1 MSLPRILVKKITNY
15 GKNNSIGSRFRA
27 KRIQPLMN
35 MIDVV
40 FNKYGFVDIVDVGG
54 TDTYWNIVPGH
65 YLDDHNVTVT
75 IVNLPGVN
83 PPEDY
88 GRYKFIDADA
98 CNLDIFPKNKF
109 HIAHSNSVVEHVGDW
124 ERMLQFANEIS
135 RIAEFYFVQ
144 TPNFWFPLEPHCM
157 TPFFHWLPKPI
168 RVWMVLHFQLGHWE
182 KANSISEAVRSV
194 EGARLVDKNMFQELF
209 KDGSIQI
216 ERLFLL
222 PKSFIAIRK

>member
-1 MSLPRILVKKITNY
+1 
-15 GKNNSIGSRFRA
+15 
-27 KRIQPLMN
+27 
-35 MIDVV
+35 
-40 FNKYGFVDIVDVGG
+40 
-54 TDTYWNIVPGH
+54 
-65 YLDDHNVTVT
+65 
-75 IVNLPGVN
+75 
-83 PPEDY
+83 
-88 GRYKFIDADA
+88 
-98 CNLDIFPKNKF
+98 
-109 HIAHSNSVVEHVGDW
+109 
-124 ERMLQFANEIS
+124 MLQFANEIS

-209 KDGSIQI
+209 NDGSVLT

>member
-1 MSLPRILVKKITNY
+1 
-15 GKNNSIGSRFRA
+15 
-27 KRIQPLMN
+27 MN
-35 MIDVV
+35 MIEVV
-40 FNKYGFVDIVDVGG
+40 FNKYGFVNIVDVGG
-54 TDTYWNIVPGH
+54 TDIYWNIVPGH
-65 YLDDHNVTVT
+65 YLDDRNVTVT
-75 IVNLPGVN
+75 VVNLPGEN

-124 ERMLQFANEIS
+124 ERMLQFAKEIS

-157 TPFFHWLPKPI
+157 TPFFHWLPKPL

-194 EGARLVDKNMFQELF
+194 EGARLVDKKMFQELF
-209 KDGSIQI
+209 NDGSILT

>member
-1 MSLPRILVKKITNY
+1 MSFSKILAKTITNY
-15 GKNNSIGSRFRA
+15 GKNNSVGSRFRA

-35 MIDVV
+35 MIEVV
-40 FNKYGFVDIVDVGG
+40 FKKYGFVDIVDIGG
-54 TDTYWNIVPGH
+54 TDTYWNIVPEH
-65 YLDDHNVTVT
+65 YLDDYNVTVT
-75 IVNLPGVN
+75 VVNLPGVN
-83 PPEDY
+83 PPEDF
-88 GRYKFIDADA
+88 GRFKFIDADA
-98 CNLDIFPKNKF
+98 CNLEIFPKNKF

-194 EGARLVDKNMFQELF
+194 EGARLIDKNMFQELF
-209 KDGSIQI
+209 NDGSILT